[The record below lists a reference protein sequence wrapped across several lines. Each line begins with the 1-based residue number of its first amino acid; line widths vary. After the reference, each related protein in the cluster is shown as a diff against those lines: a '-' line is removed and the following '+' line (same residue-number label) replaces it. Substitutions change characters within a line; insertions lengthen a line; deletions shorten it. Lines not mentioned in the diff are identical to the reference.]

1 MLRQSWG
8 PLNNC
13 QLTIGK
19 ICSLKRGE
27 NINVQLHFKV
37 LLGRLAL
44 GELAP
49 LVLPVLRHSC
59 REK

>member
-1 MLRQSWG
+1 MLRQSWR

-19 ICSLKRGE
+19 ICSLKRE
-27 NINVQLHFKV
+27 ESINVQLHFEV
-37 LLGRLAL
+37 LLGWLAL

-49 LVLPVLRHSC
+49 LVLHVLRQSC

>member
-1 MLRQSWG
+1 MLRRSWG
-8 PLNNC
+8 SLNNC

-19 ICSLKRGE
+19 ICSLERE
-27 NINVQLHFKV
+27 ESISVQLHFEV
-37 LLGRLAL
+37 LLGWLAL

-49 LVLPVLRHSC
+49 LVLPALRQSC